1 MSSSSSME
9 TTTTTSKL
17 TGPLSLSAIIY
28 FDETLFTDG
37 RTITEFNKINVY
49 NQADRYLA
57 TRLNLNISE
66 NATNDPN
73 TLNINPPLP
82 GSGVN
87 IYTMDI
93 TNKTP
98 QRLEP
103 YNQILIHNDH
113 SDGVV
118 KTPIFIGEH
127 IEGNVYDIN
136 KELTDLE
143 SAIMLK
149 YFAIHHN
156 VFITRH
162 LYNFVMMKFVDYRK
176 WFKEDFGHL
185 IIQTFNGQLW
195 QNEQVINVPNLQI
208 SSDAVDLP

>member
-1 MSSSSSME
+1 MSSTE
-9 TTTTTSKL
+9 TF
-17 TGPLSLSAIIY
+17 TGPLPSALIY

-37 RTITEFNKINVY
+37 RSITEFNKVNVY
-49 NQADRYLA
+49 NRADRYLA
-57 TRLNLNISE
+57 TRLNLNLSE
-66 NATNDPN
+66 NENSTN
-73 TLNINPPLP
+73 TLNVNPPLP

-103 YNQILIHNDH
+103 YNQILIHNDYNNA
-113 SDGVV
+113 DNVI

-127 IEGNVYDIN
+127 IEGNVYDVN
-136 KELTDLE
+136 KEITDLE

-162 LYNFVMMKFVDYRK
+162 LYNFVIMKFVDYRK
-176 WFKEDFGHL
+176 WFKEDLDHL
-185 IIQTFNGQLW
+185 IIQMFNGQLW
-195 QNEQVINVPNLQI
+195 QNGQIINVPNLQI